1 MGLIR
6 FCLFFGQFL
15 SVVLMEVAVA
25 DPYVTNPGPIDSSVL
40 YDQEKHVSSAV
51 WDGQVQ
57 FTITRGL
64 MNFYLLTC
72 VFHQRNLFSGSILI
86 VQQQLIVCTVILH

>member
-57 FTITRGL
+57 FTITQDL
-64 MNFYLLTC
+64 M
-72 VFHQRNLFSGSILI
+72 NLFSSSILI

>member
-64 MNFYLLTC
+64 MN
-72 VFHQRNLFSGSILI
+72 LFSSSILI
-86 VQQQLIVCTVILH
+86 AQQQQQLYCMYSNTSLTY

>member
-64 MNFYLLTC
+64 MN
-72 VFHQRNLFSGSILI
+72 LFSSSILI
-86 VQQQLIVCTVILH
+86 AQQQQQLIVCTVILH

>member
-57 FTITRGL
+57 FTITQDL
-64 MNFYLLTC
+64 M
-72 VFHQRNLFSGSILI
+72 NLFSSSILI
-86 VQQQLIVCTVILH
+86 VQQQQQQQQLIVCTVILH